1 MFGQVNLHSSLVDE
15 QLSRDGGVIASR
27 LSFAQPS
34 ERVYPGAL
42 QPQLL
47 WNRFPRAGNDLRPGT
62 EIIVW
67 DQLKAGGAGRS
78 SDDAKIPVR

>member
-47 WNRFPRAGNDLRPGT
+47 WIGFLGQEMTSVPGRRLSCG
-62 EIIVW
+62 IN
-67 DQLKAGGAGRS
+67 
-78 SDDAKIPVR
+78 